1 MRIKWHWMLL
11 LLVVGALALVAGCG
25 GDDDNAAGTT
35 AADTNAE
42 SGASGGTLVFAGAAD
57 PVSLDPALASDG
69 ESIRPASQMYETLV
83 NLKPGGT
90 DLVPGLAESWEV
102 ADDAKSITFK
112 LRSGVTFQDG
122 EPFNADAV
130 CFNFDRWYNFTGP
143 AQSASASYYWQV
155 TFGGYAKNTKE
166 NEALGKSLY
175 ASCEAVDDTT
185 VTLNFTRPSASVLGA
200 LTLAPFSIA
209 SPKALTEFKADE
221 GSLDADGV
229 FSPSGTF
236 GTEHP
241 VGTGPFKLESWT
253 RADKLVL
260 VRNEDYWGD
269 KALLDK
275 LIIRPIND
283 NAARLQALQTGEV
296 QGYDLVEPQDI
307 PTIQGDSKLQIV
319 ERPAFNIFYV
329 TINQKVKPF
338 DKLEVRQ
345 AVAYGLD
352 RKSVV
357 DNFYGGLGQVAK
369 EFQPP
374 SLSGYADDVT
384 EYTYDPAKAKELLQ
398 KAGVTLPLQVD
409 FWYPTGVSRPYMP
422 DPKRNFEAFAASLN
436 KSGFKVV
443 PHSAPW
449 TPDYLGRVLAGTGG
463 ALNFLGQT
471 GDYADADNFIGIFF
485 QGQKP
490 QWGFNNPELTK
501 ALDEAEVEPD
511 VAKRESEYQE
521 INRTI
526 MDYLPGIPV
535 AHSKSALAF
544 DANVKGY
551 VPSPTTN
558 ESFAKVSIEN

>member
-1 MRIKWHWMLL
+1 MQGRCSVLFL
-11 LLVVGALALVAGCG
+11 TVFVLALAAGCG
-25 GDDDNAAGTT
+25 GGDDKAASGGTT
-35 AADTNAE
+35 A
-42 SGASGGTLVFAGAAD
+42 SGGDAGGTLVFAGAAD

-69 ESIRPASQMYETLV
+69 ESIRPASQIFETLV

-90 DLVPGLAESWEV
+90 EVVPGLAESWEV
-102 ADDAKSITFK
+102 APDAKAITFK
-112 LRSGVTFQDG
+112 LHDGVTFTDG
-122 EPFNADAV
+122 EAFNSDAV
-130 CFNFDRWYNFTGP
+130 CANFNRWYNFVGA

-166 NEALGKSLY
+166 NEALGESLF
-175 ASCEAVDDTT
+175 ASCEAIDPTT
-185 VTLNFTRPSASVLGA
+185 VKLNFTRPSASVLGA
-200 LTLAPFSIA
+200 LTLAPFAMA
-209 SPKALTEFKADE
+209 SPKALEEFQADA
-221 GSLDADGV
+221 GKVDDTG
-229 FSPSGTF
+229 FHPTGTF

-241 VGTGPFKLESWT
+241 IGTGPFKLESWT
-253 RADKLVL
+253 VGDKLTL
-260 VRNEDYWGD
+260 VRNDDYWGD
-269 KALLDK
+269 KAKLDK

-296 QGYDLVEPQDI
+296 QGYDLVEPQDV
-307 PTIQGDSKLQIV
+307 PTIEADSKLQV
-319 ERPAFNIFYV
+319 LERPAFNIFYV

-352 RKSVV
+352 RASVV
-357 DNFYGGLGQVAK
+357 DNFYAGLGQVAK

-374 SLSGYADDVT
+374 TLSGYADDVT

-398 KAGVTLPLQVD
+398 KAGVTLPLEVD
-409 FWYPTGVSRPYMP
+409 FWYPTDVSRPYMP
-422 DPKRNFEAFAASLN
+422 DPKRNFEALAASLN
-436 KSGFKVV
+436 QSGFKVV
-443 PHSAPW
+443 AHSAPW
-449 TPDYLGRVLAGTGG
+449 RPDYLGRVLEGKGG

-485 QGQKP
+485 QGEKP
-490 QWGFNNPELTK
+490 QWGFKNPSLTK

-511 VAKRESEYQE
+511 VEKRRARYEE

-526 MDYLPGIPV
+526 MEYLPGVPV

-544 DANVKGY
+544 TANVKGY

-558 ESFAKVSIEN
+558 ESFANVTIK